1 MAGRG
6 FSAGVLAQANATQN
20 APFHLFEAY
29 FDSGTAYATDAAR
42 DVVWG
47 GHTYLANGQ
56 FLGFDGVAEAAD
68 LQVTEAHVQ
77 LSGVDQTWVALVL
90 AENYIDRRIVIYKAF
105 LDPATDALVVD
116 PGAIFDGRMD
126 SPTIEEDPDSGK
138 CTVTLTAT
146 SHWTDFER
154 RPGRHTNLT
163 EQQIHF
169 PTDTGFRYVSEQTR
183 QITWG
188 ALQ

>member
-1 MAGRG
+1 MSGRG
-6 FSAGVLAQANATQN
+6 FSAAALAQINAAQN

-42 DVVWG
+42 PVVWG
-47 GHTYLANGQ
+47 GHTYLADGQ
-56 FLGFDGVAEAAD
+56 LLAYDGVQETAD

-90 AENYIDRRIVIYKAF
+90 AENYIDRRLVIYKAF
-105 LDPATDALVVD
+105 LDPATDALIVD

-126 SPTIEEDPDSGK
+126 APTIEEDPASGK
-138 CTVTLTAT
+138 CTVSLTAT

-154 RPGRHTNLT
+154 RPGRHTNLA
-163 EQQIHF
+163 EQQTFF
-169 PTDTGFRYVSEQTR
+169 PADTGFRYVSEQTK

-188 ALQ
+188 AAT

>member
-1 MAGRG
+1 MSGRG
-6 FSAGVLAQANATQN
+6 LSAAALTQINAAQN

-42 DVVWG
+42 DVAWG
-47 GHTYLANGQ
+47 GHTYLANGNL
-56 FLGFDGVAEAAD
+56 LGFSGVQESAD
-68 LQVTEAHVQ
+68 LQVTEAQVQ

-105 LDPATDALVVD
+105 LDTATDALIVD

-126 SPTIEEDPDSGK
+126 SPTIEEDPGSGK

-146 SHWTDFER
+146 SHWVDFER
-154 RPGRHTNLT
+154 RPGRHTNLA
-163 EQQIHF
+163 EQKSFF
-169 PTDTGFRYVSEQTR
+169 PTDTAFRYVTEQTR
-183 QITWG
+183 TITWG
-188 ALQ
+188 ALS